1 MRFPAFLDIP
11 DDVLEIARTLEAAG
25 HEAWCVGGAIR
36 DTLIGEANTDYD
48 IATSATPDVVQ
59 RLFKH
64 TVPVGE
70 RFGTVAVRTRRRH
83 HEVTTFRRDVS
94 TDGRHA
100 VVEFGASLEE
110 DLARRDFT
118 INAMAHH
125 PLTHEWRDP
134 FGGAAD
140 LGRKLIRAVGEP
152 EVRFREDYLR
162 ILRGIRF
169 AGRFG
174 FTIDPP
180 TWAAM
185 LACADGLPR
194 LSAERV
200 REEWY
205 KGLRTARSLSR
216 MIELW
221 RASGVAHAW
230 MPELLADGPRQLTP
244 EVSPTGSSLV
254 QRHPYVGRLADRS
267 AGMPAS
273 VGETG
278 GHLPRDPVLLT
289 TLFCL
294 DPIAVLVRLKASNA
308 EIARAAAVVTGP
320 QEPEGSSPVAV
331 RRWMSAVGEAA
342 DDLTTLWSL
351 LHGSP
356 PNWEAA
362 MRGIRER
369 DEPLSR
375 KQLAITGNDLQT
387 LGVPPGPQMGAVL
400 DRLLELVIDDPS
412 LNVAETLLAR
422 ARLML

>member
-1 MRFPAFLDIP
+1 MSFPSRLDIP
-11 DDVLEIARTLEAAG
+11 EDVLEIAGTLEAAG
-25 HEAWCVGGAIR
+25 HEAWCVGGAVR
-36 DTLIGEANTDYD
+36 DTLLGEANTDYD

-100 VVEFGASLEE
+100 VVEFGVSLED

-118 INAMAHH
+118 INAIAHH
-125 PLTHEWRDP
+125 PLRHEWRDP
-134 FGGAAD
+134 FNGAAD
-140 LGRKLIRAVGEP
+140 LQRKLIRAVGEP
-152 EVRFREDYLR
+152 ETRFREDYLR

-174 FTIDPP
+174 FAIDPP

-185 LACADGLPR
+185 LACADGFPR

-205 KGLRTARSLSR
+205 KGLRTARSLSQ

-221 RASGVAHAW
+221 RASGAARAW
-230 MPELLADGPRQLTP
+230 IPELLSDTPRHVTP
-244 EVSPTGSSLV
+244 DVSPTGSSLV
-254 QRHPYVGRLADRS
+254 QRHQYVGRLADR
-267 AGMPAS
+267 AAAMPAG
-273 VGETG
+273 VGESG
-278 GHLPRDPVLLT
+278 GDLPRDPVLLT

-294 DPIAVLVRLKASNA
+294 DPVAVLVRLKAPNA
-308 EIARAAAVVTGP
+308 EIARATAMVMGP
-320 QEPEGSSPVAV
+320 PEPEGTSPVAV
-331 RRWMSAVGEAA
+331 RRWMAAVGEAA
-342 DDLTTLWSL
+342 EDMTALWWL
-351 LHGSP
+351 RHGSA
-356 PNWEAA
+356 PNWEPV

-369 DEPLSR
+369 GEALSR
-375 KQLAITGNDLQT
+375 KQLAISGTDLRT
-387 LGVPPGPQMGAVL
+387 LGVPPGPQMGALL
-400 DRLLELVIDDPS
+400 DRLLALVVDDPT
-412 LNVAETLLAR
+412 LNSRETLLAR
-422 ARLML
+422 ARGMT